1 MPAGDGG
8 FLRKIANTEKSGTRS
23 TGAVLQ
29 LKRMAVWVTIVSVLL
44 GAGWGMI
51 PAAPGATPGPPET
64 QRITLGLLS
73 PAAFYWPNY
82 AAEHE
87 GFFKQGGLEI
97 KTVVLGSPS
106 TAIQALVGGSVDIAQ
121 AAADAFIYAI
131 SHGAAIRII
140 GQEIGNPA
148 FSVVA
153 QPKYTAWAQLKGA
166 SIAVSRP
173 NDGAAIVF
181 QVMAQANGL
190 KSGDYTLVSVG
201 TTPNRFAVLKSGRVD
216 AAILTQPVDFEA
228 IAEGFHLLGRSDQ
241 VLPHYSFMM
250 IGAQTVWAAAHRK
263 AVVQYLAA
271 LSRGADWLYTPAN
284 EEAAVAMLAERTQV
298 AAQFVA
304 KTYDVYIRNSPGR
317 VVTRGEQI
325 DMAGLQIYGQAMK
338 DLGLLGGTV
347 DAKRWVDSSY
357 TAAAGR

>member
-1 MPAGDGG
+1 MVAQPK
-8 FLRKIANTEKSGTRS
+8 RK
-23 TGAVLQ
+23 
-29 LKRMAVWVTIVSVLL
+29 AVWVTIVSSLL
-44 GAGWGMI
+44 GVGWSMI
-51 PAAPGATPGPPET
+51 LVAPGATLEPQES

-82 AAEHE
+82 VAEQE
-87 GFFKQGGLEI
+87 GFFKQRGLEI
-97 KTVVLGSPS
+97 KTVLLGTPS

-131 SHGAAIRII
+131 SHGAAVRII

-153 QPKYTAWAQLKGA
+153 QPKYTSWAQLKGA

-181 QVMAQANGL
+181 QLMAQVNGL
-190 KSGDYTLVSVG
+190 KSGDYTWVSVG
-201 TTPNRFAVLKSGRVD
+201 TTPNRFAVLNSGRVD

-228 IAEGFHLLGRSDQ
+228 IAQGFHLLGRSDQ

-263 AVVQYLAA
+263 AVVQYLTA
-271 LSRGADWLYTPAN
+271 LSRAVDWLYAPAN
-284 EEAAVAMLAERTQV
+284 EEAAVAMLAERTHV
-298 AAQFVA
+298 ATQFVA
-304 KTYDVYIRNSPGR
+304 KTYDIYIRSSQGR
-317 VVTRGEQI
+317 VVTRGEKI

-338 DLGLLGGTV
+338 DLGLLGGAV
-347 DAKRWVDSSY
+347 DAKRWVDPSY
-357 TAAAGR
+357 TAAVGR